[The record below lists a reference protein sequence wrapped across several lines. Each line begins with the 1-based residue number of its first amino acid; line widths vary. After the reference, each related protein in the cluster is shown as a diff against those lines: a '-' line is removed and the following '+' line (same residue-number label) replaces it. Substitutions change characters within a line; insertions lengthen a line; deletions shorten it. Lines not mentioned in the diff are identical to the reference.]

1 MKIYVR
7 GMDLVL
13 ESEISEKELSVLIQ
27 ASRRGLLEAKI
38 LVVYRGEKRK
48 LDIRAVD
55 CNKSLPGYVMASLQ
69 PG

>member
-7 GMDLVL
+7 GIEAALD
-13 ESEISEKELSVLIQ
+13 SEISEKELSVLIQ

-38 LVVYRGEKRK
+38 LVVYQGEKRK
-48 LDIRAVD
+48 LDVKAVD
-55 CNKSLPGYVMASLQ
+55 CGRSLPSYVMASLQ